1 MDLIKELARSVVERD
16 YWTNKQKI
24 DELLRMDCKMY
35 TNLGTD
41 STQEERIQTR
51 NMSKVLYEAIKQ
63 IDSNIGDELLRAIDC

>member
-63 IDSNIGDELLRAIDC
+63 IDNNIGDELLRAIDY

>member
-63 IDSNIGDELLRAIDC
+63 IDNNIGDELLRAIDS

>member
-1 MDLIKELARSVVERD
+1 MDLIKEMARSIVERD
-16 YWTNKQKI
+16 YWTSKEKI

-63 IDSNIGDELLRAIDC
+63 IDNNIGDELLRAIDS

>member
-63 IDSNIGDELLRAIDC
+63 IDNNIGDELLRAIDC